1 LFLAATLLTWSDRSQ
16 VHSAAE
22 LDTTSFVVIGDS
34 LAAGAGITSRVRAL
48 NSEISGASKEAGA
61 LVYDL
66 NAAFGHVRASGL
78 TVGDLKLTA
87 DYIGGF
93 YSLSGWFPGTTGH
106 AQIANEILALLIKP
120 SKQIS
125 SRWNWRPWR
134 RQIHPCTIGRTSLRR
149 RLNEEVPV
157 FASALDLCAGLGDGP
172 AHTAL
177 DTVPAPPVAT
187 RSRRDTADL
196 QSGQL
201 LRRSGKGRAL
211 SRRQG

>member
-1 LFLAATLLTWSDRSQ
+1 MFLAATLLTWSDRSQ

-87 DYIGGF
+87 DYLGGF
-93 YSLSGWFPGTTGH
+93 YSLSGSFPGTTGH
-106 AQIANEILALLIKP
+106 ALIANEILTLLNQSFQTSFATVDLAKVAP
-120 SKQIS
+120 DDPAV
-125 SRWNWRPWR
+125 RFRPFA
-134 RQIHPCTIGRTSLRR
+134 
-149 RLNEEVPV
+149 VP
-157 FASALDLCAGLGDGP
+157 GG
-172 AHTAL
+172 T
-177 DTVPAPPVAT
+177 
-187 RSRRDTADL
+187 
-196 QSGQL
+196 Q
-201 LRRSGKGRAL
+201 
-211 SRRQG
+211 